1 MTETLVQINHEL
13 INYILSQYNYTDIL
27 LQQQQQQQQQQIVK
41 KYKPRSNV
49 KSTEHERMRS
59 REYYIANRELILQK
73 RRIHAAKLKKIAKA

>member
-27 LQQQQQQQQQQIVK
+27 LQQQQQQQIVK